1 MKFMTSLASFSLRVC
16 AGIALASATT
26 FTCAQTFNYGE
37 VLQKSIYFYEA
48 QQAGPKPV
56 TNRVPWR
63 ADSVPNDGADVGV
76 DLRGGWFDAGDH
88 VKFGFPM
95 AGSASLLAWGLVD
108 YRFAYVNSGQL
119 TYALNNLRFVND
131 YFIKAH
137 SAPNELYGQVGIGS
151 QDHTFWGPAEVLHYK
166 IPNSRVS
173 AKISLT
179 CPGVDLAA
187 ETAAAMAASSMAF
200 KPTDTVYAATLLTHA
215 KQLFSFAEATKG
227 TNGVENSYS
236 NCITDST
243 AFYNS
248 NYGVY
253 WDELA
258 WSALWLWR
266 ATGDDTYLTKAK
278 GYYDKMG
285 TENQSTTPIYKWAQS
300 WNDKAY
306 GVYALFAGLVGD
318 ARYQAD
324 IQRHLDYWSI
334 GAGKRTPGGI
344 IVVDASG
351 WGVNRYAANT
361 ALLALYYAD
370 KLGTSNPLYA
380 RYHNFG
386 KKQIDY
392 ILGDNPADRSFMVG
406 FGKNY
411 PINVHHRTSHGSW
424 ADDMKIPAQQ
434 RHILYGAV
442 VGGPSADTD
451 YVEDRGNYVL
461 NEVATDYNAGFT
473 SATAILFDHYGGAAL
488 PDSQFPPAESPK
500 PDEYLVGAKVNSSG
514 PRHIEIKAVIQ
525 NHSTTPAKGRQDLYI
540 RYFYDLSEAFAAG
553 YQLSNLTV
561 SSGYSQASSISNLT
575 QWFGNIYYVE
585 ISFAK
590 DVIFPGGQSE
600 HRREVQFRVSL
611 PTTSTLAEWDN
622 SNDPSYDPAF
632 ATTTENYGLTTNK
645 IAIYGSEGLI
655 SGIEPPRTVTSS
667 SASSSKSS
675 VALSSIASS
684 SSSIKSSSS
693 NSSVIPPNSSSS
705 RSSTS
710 TSSVASSSSVSSVI
724 SGQQCNWYGTLY
736 PLCATTTS
744 GWGYENGKSCI
755 AASTCAAQPAPYG
768 IVGTSSSL
776 ASSSASS
783 KPVSSSSV
791 ASSLNSSSK
800 SSSSPVSSSSSI
812 VSSSSSSVKS
822 SSSVASS
829 IASSSSSSVAVSKCQ
844 YILSNEWS
852 TGFTATIRV
861 TNNGTAAINGWTLG
875 WSYSDGS
882 KVTSSWNATL
892 SGTNPYSATNLSWN
906 GSIQPGQSAE
916 FGVQGT
922 KGTSASAQVALV
934 TGSACN

>member
-1 MKFMTSLASFSLRVC
+1 MKPLRSILSLGACASF
-16 AGIALASATT
+16 ALAGVTSA
-26 FTCAQTFNYGE
+26 FAQSFNYGE
-37 VLQKSIYFYEA
+37 ALQKSIYFYEA
-48 QQAGPKPV
+48 QQAGPKPS

-63 ADSVPNDGADVGV
+63 ADSTPTDGSDVGV

-95 AGSASLLAWGLVD
+95 AGATTMLAWGVVD
-108 YRFAYVNSGQL
+108 YRSAYADSGQL
-119 TYALNNLRFVND
+119 TYILNNLRFVND

-137 SAPNELYGQVGIGS
+137 SAPNELYGQVGVGS

-166 IPNSRVS
+166 IPASRVS
-173 AKISLT
+173 MKIDLT

-187 ETAAAMAASSMAF
+187 ETAAAMAASSIAF
-200 KPTDTVYAATLLTHA
+200 KPTDATYATTLITHA
-215 KQLFSFAEATKG
+215 KQLFDFAEATKG
-227 TNGVENSYS
+227 TNGSENSYS
-236 NCITDST
+236 NCIKDSQ

-258 WSALWLWR
+258 WSAIWLWR
-266 ATGDDTYLTKAK
+266 ATGDATYLTKAK
-278 GYYDKMG
+278 TYYDKMG
-285 TENQSTTPIYKWAQS
+285 TENQSTTPVYKWAQN

-306 GVYALFAGLVGD
+306 GVYALMAGLVGD
-318 ARYQAD
+318 ARYHAD

-334 GAGKRTPGGI
+334 GGGKRTPGGI
-344 IVVDASG
+344 IVVDSSG

-370 KLGTSNPLYA
+370 KLGSTNPLYS
-380 RYHNFG
+380 RYHDFG

-392 ILGDNPADRSFMVG
+392 ILGDNPANRSYVVG
-406 FGKNY
+406 FGKDF

-424 ADDMKIPAQQ
+424 ADDMKTPAQQ
-434 RHILYGAV
+434 RHVLYGAV
-442 VGGPSADTD
+442 VGGPAADID

-473 SATAILFDHYGGAAL
+473 SATAILFGQYGGPAL

-514 PRHIEIKAVIQ
+514 PRHIEIKAVLQ
-525 NHSTTPAKGRQDLYI
+525 NHSTTPAKGRTDLYI

-553 YQLSNLTV
+553 YKVSDLSVT
-561 SSGYSQASSISNLT
+561 SGYSQASDISQLK
-575 QWFGNIYYVE
+575 QWSGNIYYVE
-585 ISFAK
+585 IAFAK

-611 PTTSTLAEWDN
+611 PTTSTAAEWDN
-622 SNDPSYDPAF
+622 SNDPSWDPAY

-645 IAIYGSEGLI
+645 IAIYGSEGLL
-655 SGIEPPRTVTSS
+655 SGVEPSRSNS
-667 SASSSKSS
+667 SASSTSSSKSS
-675 VALSSIASS
+675 VPSSSSSKSSVVSS
-684 SSSIKSSSS
+684 SSSIVPVSSSS
-693 NSSVIPPNSSSS
+693 SKTSVSSSSSS
-705 RSSTS
+705 RPSSS
-710 TSSVASSSSVSSVI
+710 SSSSVV

-768 IVGTSSSL
+768 IVGST
-776 ASSSASS
+776 
-783 KPVSSSSV
+783 SSSSV
-791 ASSLNSSSK
+791 VTS
-800 SSSSPVSSSSSI
+800 SSSSSI
-812 VSSSSSSVKS
+812 SSVKS
-822 SSSVASS
+822 SSSVSSSLSSSSSVSSVKSSSSVSSS
-829 IASSSSSSVAVSKCQ
+829 ISSSSKSSSVSSSSSSSPSVSKCQ
-844 YILSNEWS
+844 YIISNEWN
-852 TGFTATIRV
+852 TGFTATIRI
-861 TNNGTAAINGWTLG
+861 TNNGASAINGWTIG

-882 KVTSSWNATL
+882 AITSSWNATVTG
-892 SGTNPYSATNLSWN
+892 SNPYTATNISWN

-916 FGVQGT
+916 FGVQGN
-922 KGTSASAQVALV
+922 KGTSANAQIPAI
-934 TGSACN
+934 TGSVCN

>member
-1 MKFMTSLASFSLRVC
+1 MKLFRSLLSLAVC
-16 AGIALASATT
+16 ASTVNLVQAA
-26 FTCAQTFNYGE
+26 TFNYGE
-37 VLQKSIYFYEA
+37 ALQKSIYFYEA
-48 QQAGPKPV
+48 QQAGPKPA

-63 ADSVPNDGADVGV
+63 ADATPTDGNDVGV

-108 YRFAYVNSGQL
+108 YRDAYANSGQL
-119 TYALNNLRFVND
+119 TYMLNNLRFVND

-137 SAPNELYGQVGIGS
+137 SAPNELYGQVGVGS
-151 QDHTFWGPAEVLHYK
+151 QDHTFWGPAEVMHYK
-166 IPNSRVS
+166 IPASRVS
-173 AKISLT
+173 MKISST

-200 KPTDTVYAATLLTHA
+200 KPTDATYAATLLTHA
-215 KQLFSFAEATKG
+215 KQLFDFAEATKG
-227 TNGVENSYS
+227 TNGSENSYS
-236 NCITDST
+236 NCIKDSQ

-253 WDELA
+253 WDELT
-258 WSALWLWR
+258 WSAIWLWR
-266 ATGDDTYLTKAK
+266 ATGDSAYLTKAK
-278 GYYDKMG
+278 TYYDKMG
-285 TENQSTTPIYKWAQS
+285 TESQSTTPIYKWAQS

-306 GVYALFAGLVGD
+306 GVYALMAGLVGD
-318 ARYQAD
+318 TRYHQD
-324 IQRHLDYWSI
+324 IQRHLDYWSV

-344 IVVDASG
+344 IVVDSSG

-370 KLGTSNPLYA
+370 KLGTTNPLYA
-380 RYHNFG
+380 RYHDFG

-392 ILGDNPADRSFMVG
+392 ILGDNPANRSYVVG
-406 FGKNY
+406 FGKDF

-424 ADDMKIPAQQ
+424 ADDMKTPAQQ
-434 RHILYGAV
+434 RHVLYGAV
-442 VGGPSADTD
+442 VGGPAADTD

-473 SATAILFDHYGGAAL
+473 SATAILFGQYGGPAL
-488 PDSQFPPAESPK
+488 PDSVFPPAEVAQ

-525 NHSTTPAKGRQDLYI
+525 NHSTTPAKGRTDLYI

-553 YQLSNLTV
+553 YKVSDLSVT
-561 SSGYSQASSISNLT
+561 SGYSQASDISQLK
-575 QWFGNIYYVE
+575 QWSGNIYYVE

-611 PTTSTLAEWDN
+611 PTTSTAAEWDN
-622 SNDPSYDPAF
+622 SNDPSWDPAY

-655 SGIEPPRTVTSS
+655 SGVEPSRTGTTSS
-667 SASSSKSS
+667 ATSSRTSTSSSVATSASSSK
-675 VALSSIASS
+675 
-684 SSSIKSSSS
+684 
-693 NSSVIPPNSSSS
+693 
-705 RSSTS
+705 TS
-710 TSSVASSSSVSSVI
+710 TSSSTSSAATSTSSSVKTSSSTSSSSSSVI
-724 SGQQCNWYGTLY
+724 SGEQCNWYGQLY
-736 PLCATTTS
+736 PLCVTTTS

-755 AASTCAAQPAPYG
+755 ARSTCAAQPAPYG
-768 IVGTSSSL
+768 IVGTVTSSSTSS
-776 ASSSASS
+776 AVTSTSSSVATSS
-783 KPVSSSSV
+783 SSSVKTSSSSSV
-791 ASSLNSSSK
+791 ATSTSSSVATST
-800 SSSSPVSSSSSI
+800 SSSVKTSSS
-812 VSSSSSSVKS
+812 VSSSSSS
-822 SSSVASS
+822 
-829 IASSSSSSVAVSKCQ
+829 AVGGGKCQ
-844 YILSNEWS
+844 YIVSNEWN

-861 TNNGTAAINGWTLG
+861 TNNGTTAINGWNLS

-882 KVTSSWNATL
+882 AVTSSWNATVTG
-892 SGTNPYSATNLSWN
+892 SNPYSATNLGWN
-906 GSIQPGQSAE
+906 GAIQPGQSAE

-922 KGTSASAQVALV
+922 KGGSSAQVPVV
-934 TGSACN
+934 TGSVCN

>member
-1 MKFMTSLASFSLRVC
+1 MKPLRSILSLGACASLAL
-16 AGIALASATT
+16 AGVTSA
-26 FTCAQTFNYGE
+26 FAQNFNYGE
-37 VLQKSIYFYEA
+37 ALQKSIYFYEA
-48 QQAGPKPV
+48 QQAGPKPS

-63 ADSVPNDGADVGV
+63 ADSTPTDGSDVGV

-95 AGSASLLAWGLVD
+95 AGATTMLAWGVVD
-108 YRFAYVNSGQL
+108 YRSAYADSGQL
-119 TYALNNLRFVND
+119 TYILNNLRFVND

-137 SAPNELYGQVGIGS
+137 SAPNELYGQVGVGS

-166 IPNSRVS
+166 IPASRVS
-173 AKISLT
+173 MKIDLT

-187 ETAAAMAASSMAF
+187 ETAAAMAASSIAF
-200 KPTDTVYAATLLTHA
+200 KPTDAAYATTLITHA
-215 KQLFSFAEATKG
+215 KQLFDFAEATKG
-227 TNGVENSYS
+227 TNGSENSYS
-236 NCITDST
+236 NCIKDSQ

-258 WSALWLWR
+258 WSAIWLWR
-266 ATGDDTYLTKAK
+266 ATGDAAYLTKAK
-278 GYYDKMG
+278 TYYDKMG
-285 TENQSTTPIYKWAQS
+285 TENQSTTPVYKWAQS

-306 GVYALFAGLVGD
+306 GVYALMAGLVGD
-318 ARYQAD
+318 ARYHAD

-334 GAGKRTPGGI
+334 GGGKRTPGGI
-344 IVVDASG
+344 IVVDSSG

-370 KLGTSNPLYA
+370 KLGSTNALYS
-380 RYHNFG
+380 RYHDFG
-386 KKQIDY
+386 KRQIDY
-392 ILGDNPADRSFMVG
+392 ILGDNPANRSYVVG
-406 FGKNY
+406 FGKDF

-424 ADDMKIPAQQ
+424 ADDMKTPAQQ
-434 RHILYGAV
+434 RHVLYGAV
-442 VGGPSADTD
+442 VGGPAADID

-473 SATAILFDHYGGAAL
+473 SATAILFGQYGGPAL

-525 NHSTTPAKGRQDLYI
+525 NHSTTPAKGRTDLYI

-553 YQLSNLTV
+553 YKVSDLSVT
-561 SSGYSQASSISNLT
+561 SGYSQASDISQLK
-575 QWFGNIYYVE
+575 QWSGNIYYVE
-585 ISFAK
+585 IAFAK

-611 PTTSTLAEWDN
+611 PTTSTAAEWDN
-622 SNDPSYDPAF
+622 SNDPSWDPAY

-645 IAIYGSEGLI
+645 IAIYGSEGLL
-655 SGIEPPRTVTSS
+655 SGVEPSRSNS
-667 SASSSKSS
+667 SASSTSSSKSS
-675 VALSSIASS
+675 VPSSSSSKSSVVSS
-684 SSSIKSSSS
+684 SSSIVPVSSSS
-693 NSSVIPPNSSSS
+693 SKTSVSSSSSS
-705 RSSTS
+705 RPSSS
-710 TSSVASSSSVSSVI
+710 SSSSVV

-768 IVGTSSSL
+768 IVGST
-776 ASSSASS
+776 
-783 KPVSSSSV
+783 SSSSV
-791 ASSLNSSSK
+791 VTS
-800 SSSSPVSSSSSI
+800 SSSSSI
-812 VSSSSSSVKS
+812 SSVKS
-822 SSSVASS
+822 SSSVSSSLSSSSSVSSVKSSSSVSSS
-829 IASSSSSSVAVSKCQ
+829 ISSSSKSSSVSSSSSSSPSVSKCQ
-844 YILSNEWS
+844 YIISNEWN
-852 TGFTATIRV
+852 TGFTATIRI
-861 TNNGTAAINGWTLG
+861 TNNGSSAINGWTIG

-882 KVTSSWNATL
+882 AITSSWNATVTG
-892 SGTNPYSATNLSWN
+892 SNPYSATNISWN

-916 FGVQGT
+916 FGVQGN
-922 KGTSASAQVALV
+922 KGTSANAQIPAI
-934 TGSACN
+934 TGSVCN

>member
-1 MKFMTSLASFSLRVC
+1 MKFMTSLAGFSLRAC

-26 FTCAQTFNYGE
+26 LTFAQTFNYGE
-37 VLQKSIYFYEA
+37 ALQKSIYFYEA
-48 QQAGPKPV
+48 QQAGPKPA

-95 AGSASLLAWGLVD
+95 AGSASLLAWGVVD
-108 YRFAYVNSGQL
+108 YRSAYVNSGQL

-137 SAPNELYGQVGIGS
+137 SAPNELYGQVGIGA

-200 KPTDTVYAATLLTHA
+200 KPTDTTYAATLLTHA

-258 WSALWLWR
+258 WGALWLWR
-266 ATGDDTYLTKAK
+266 ATGDDAYLTKAK

-285 TENQSTTPIYKWAQS
+285 TESQSTTPIYKWAQS

-318 ARYQAD
+318 ARYQTD

-424 ADDMKIPAQQ
+424 ADDMKTPAQQ

-488 PDSQFPPAESPK
+488 PDSQFPPAESQK

-553 YQLSNLTV
+553 YQVSDLTV
-561 SSGYSQASSISNLT
+561 SSGYSQASSISNLK

-611 PTTSTLAEWDN
+611 PTTSTLPEWDN

-675 VALSSIASS
+675 VASSSIASS
-684 SSSIKSSSS
+684 SSSFKSSSS
-693 NSSVIPPNSSSS
+693 TSSVILSSSSSS
-705 RSSTS
+705 RSSI
-710 TSSVASSSSVSSVI
+710 SSVASSSSVSSVV

-768 IVGTSSSL
+768 IVGTSSSI

-783 KPVSSSSV
+783 KSVSSSSI
-791 ASSLNSSSK
+791 ASSVSSSSK
-800 SSSSPVSSSSSI
+800 SSSLPVSSSSSI

-829 IASSSSSSVAVSKCQ
+829 VASSSSSSVAAGKCQ
-844 YILSNEWS
+844 YIVSNEWS

-861 TNNGTAAINGWTLG
+861 TNNGATTINGWALG
-875 WSYSDGS
+875 WSYSDGTQ
-882 KVTSSWNATL
+882 VTSSWNATL
-892 SGTNPYSATNLSWN
+892 TGTNPYSATNLSWN
-906 GSIQPGQSAE
+906 STIQPGQSAE

-922 KGTSASAQVALV
+922 KGSSASAQVPAV

>member
-1 MKFMTSLASFSLRVC
+1 MTSLASFSLRAF
-16 AGIALASATT
+16 AGIALAGATT
-26 FTCAQTFNYGE
+26 LASAQTFNYGE
-37 VLQKSIYFYEA
+37 ALQKSIYFYEA
-48 QQAGPKPV
+48 QQAGPKPA

-95 AGSASLLAWGLVD
+95 AGSASLLAWGVVD
-108 YRFAYVNSGQL
+108 YRSAYVNSGQL

-137 SAPNELYGQVGIGS
+137 SAPNELYAQVGVGA

-173 AKISLT
+173 VKISLT

-187 ETAAAMAASSMAF
+187 ETSAAMAASSLAF
-200 KPTDTVYAATLLTHA
+200 KPTDATYAATLLTHA

-278 GYYDKMG
+278 GYYEKMG

-318 ARYQAD
+318 ARYQTD

-334 GAGKRTPGGI
+334 GAGKRTPGGV

-434 RHILYGAV
+434 RHVLYGAV

-473 SATAILFDHYGGAAL
+473 SAAAILFDHYGGPAL

-525 NHSTTPAKGRQDLYI
+525 NHSTTPAKGRQDLYL

-553 YQLSNLTV
+553 YQVSDLTV
-561 SSGYSQASSISNLT
+561 SSGFSQASNISNLK

-590 DVIFPGGQSE
+590 DVVFPGGQSE

-622 SNDPSYDPAF
+622 SNDPSYDPAY
-632 ATTTENYGLTTNK
+632 ATTAENYGLTTNK

-655 SGIEPPRTVTSS
+655 SGIEPPRIATSS
-667 SASSSKSS
+667 SSSKSS
-675 VALSSIASS
+675 VASSSIAFS
-684 SSSIKSSSS
+684 SSSIKSSASSSSAVLSSSSSS
-693 NSSVIPPNSSSS
+693 NSSSKSYASSS
-705 RSSTS
+705 RSSN
-710 TSSVASSSSVSSVI
+710 SSSSSVI

-736 PLCATTTS
+736 PLCVTTTS
-744 GWGYENGKSCI
+744 GWGYESGKSCI
-755 AASTCAAQPAPYG
+755 AASTCATQPAPYG
-768 IVGTSSSL
+768 IVGSSSSI

-783 KPVSSSSV
+783 KPSSSSI
-791 ASSLNSSSK
+791 ASSVVSSSK
-800 SSSSPVSSSSSI
+800 SSSSA
-812 VSSSSSSVKS
+812 VSSSSSSVK
-822 SSSVASS
+822 SS
-829 IASSSSSSVAVSKCQ
+829 IASSSSSSVAASKCQ
-844 YILSNEWS
+844 YIVSNEWS

-861 TNNGTAAINGWTLG
+861 TNSGTAAINGWTLG

-882 KVTSSWNATL
+882 KVTS
-892 SGTNPYSATNLSWN
+892 
-906 GSIQPGQSAE
+906 
-916 FGVQGT
+916 
-922 KGTSASAQVALV
+922 
-934 TGSACN
+934 

>member
-1 MKFMTSLASFSLRVC
+1 MKPLKSIFSLSLSACTSLALLS
-16 AGIALASATT
+16 ASNTYAE
-26 FTCAQTFNYGE
+26 TFNYGE
-37 VLQKSIYFYEA
+37 ALQKSIYFYEA
-48 QQAGPKPV
+48 QQAGPKPA

-63 ADSVPNDGADVGV
+63 ADATPTDGSDVGV

-95 AGSASLLAWGLVD
+95 AGATTMLAWGVVD
-108 YRFAYVNSGQL
+108 YRSAYADSGQL
-119 TYALNNLRFVND
+119 TYILNNLRFVND

-137 SAPNELYGQVGIGS
+137 SAPNELYGQVGVGS

-166 IPNSRVS
+166 IPASRVS
-173 AKISLT
+173 MKINLT

-187 ETAAAMAASSMAF
+187 ETAAAMASSSIAF
-200 KPTDTVYAATLLTHA
+200 KPSDATYAATLLTHA
-215 KQLFSFAEATKG
+215 KQLFDFAEATKG
-227 TNGVENSYS
+227 TNGSENGYS
-236 NCITDST
+236 NCIKDSQ

-258 WSALWLWR
+258 WGAIWLWR
-266 ATGDDTYLTKAK
+266 ATGDASYLAKAK
-278 GYYDKMG
+278 TYYDKMG
-285 TENQSTTPIYKWAQS
+285 TENQSTTPVFKWAQS
-300 WNDKAY
+300 WNDKVY
-306 GVYALFAGLVGD
+306 GVYALMAGLVGD
-318 ARYQAD
+318 ARYHAD
-324 IQRHLDYWSI
+324 IQRHLDYWSV

-344 IVVDASG
+344 IVVDSSG

-361 ALLALYYAD
+361 ALLALFYAD
-370 KLGTSNPLYA
+370 KLGTTNPLYS
-380 RYHNFG
+380 RYHDFG

-392 ILGDNPADRSFMVG
+392 ILGDNPANRSYVVG
-406 FGKNY
+406 FGKDY

-424 ADDMKIPAQQ
+424 ADDMKTPAQQ
-434 RHILYGAV
+434 RHVLYGAV
-442 VGGPSADTD
+442 VGGPAADTD

-473 SATAILFDHYGGAAL
+473 SATAILFGQYGGPAL

-525 NHSTTPAKGRQDLYI
+525 NHSTTPAKGRTDLYI

-553 YQLSNLTV
+553 YKVSDLSVT
-561 SSGYSQASSISNLT
+561 SGYSQASDISQLK
-575 QWFGNIYYVE
+575 QWSGSIYYVE
-585 ISFAK
+585 IAFAK

-622 SNDPSYDPAF
+622 SNDPSWDPAY
-632 ATTTENYGLTTNK
+632 ATTENYGLTTNK

-655 SGIEPPRTVTSS
+655 SGIEPARNTS
-667 SASSSKSS
+667 SASS
-675 VALSSIASS
+675 VSS
-684 SSSIKSSSS
+684 SK
-693 NSSVIPPNSSSS
+693 
-705 RSSTS
+705 
-710 TSSVASSSSVSSVI
+710 SSVASSSSVSSSKSSVASSVATSSSSSSSKSSVASSSSSSVASSSSSSVI

-768 IVGTSSSL
+768 IVGS
-776 ASSSASS
+776 SSSAAT
-783 KPVSSSSV
+783 SSSSV
-791 ASSLNSSSK
+791 
-800 SSSSPVSSSSSI
+800 
-812 VSSSSSSVKS
+812 SSVKS
-822 SSSVASS
+822 SSSIASSVSSSAKSSSSVVSSSSSFASSTSSVASS
-829 IASSSSSSVAVSKCQ
+829 ASSKSSAASSSSSSSATASKCQ
-844 YILSNEWS
+844 YILSNEWN

-861 TNNGTAAINGWTLG
+861 TNNGTTAINGWTIG

-882 KVTSSWNATL
+882 VVTSSWNASVT
-892 SGTNPYSATNLSWN
+892 GTNPYSATNISWN
-906 GSIQPGQSAE
+906 GTIQPGQSAE
-916 FGVQGT
+916 FGLQGN
-922 KGTSASAQVALV
+922 KGTSANAQIPAV
-934 TGSACN
+934 TGSVCN

>member
-1 MKFMTSLASFSLRVC
+1 MKPLRSILGFSLRAC
-16 AGIALASATT
+16 AGLALAGATGAY
-26 FTCAQTFNYGE
+26 AQTFNYGE
-37 VLQKSIYFYEA
+37 ALQKSIYFYEA
-48 QQAGPKPV
+48 QQAGPKPS

-63 ADSVPNDGADVGV
+63 ADSVPTDGNDVGV

-95 AGSASLLAWGLVD
+95 AGSATMLAWGVVD
-108 YRFAYVNSGQL
+108 YRSAYVNSNQL

-137 SAPNELYGQVGIGS
+137 SAPNELYGQVGVGAE
-151 QDHTFWGPAEVLHYK
+151 DHTFWGPAEVLHYK

-173 AKISLT
+173 EKISLT

-187 ETAAAMAASSMAF
+187 ETAAAMASSSIAF
-200 KPTDTVYAATLLTHA
+200 KPTDSAYAATLLTHA

-236 NCITDST
+236 NCIKDSS

-258 WSALWLWR
+258 WGALWLWR

-285 TENQSTTPIYKWAQS
+285 TESQSTTPIYKWAQS

-318 ARYQAD
+318 ARYHAD
-324 IQRHLDYWSI
+324 IQRHLDYWSV

-361 ALLALYYAD
+361 ALLALFYAD
-370 KLGTSNPLYA
+370 KLGTTNPLYA

-392 ILGDNPADRSFMVG
+392 ILGDNPANRSFMVG
-406 FGKNY
+406 FGKDF

-424 ADDMKIPAQQ
+424 ADDMKTPAQQ
-434 RHILYGAV
+434 RHVLYGAV
-442 VGGPSADTD
+442 VGGPAGDTD

-473 SATAILFDHYGGAAL
+473 SAAAILFDHYGGPAL

-540 RYFYDLSEAFAAG
+540 RYFYDLSEAFAGG
-553 YQLSNLTV
+553 YNLSDLSVT
-561 SSGYSQASSISNLT
+561 SGYSQASNISNLK

-622 SNDPSYDPAF
+622 TNDPSYDPAF

-675 VALSSIASS
+675 VASSSKSSVASSSIVASS
-684 SSSIKSSSS
+684 SSIRSSSS
-693 NSSVIPPNSSSS
+693 NSSIVFSSSA
-705 RSSTS
+705 SSK
-710 TSSVASSSSVSSVI
+710 SSVASSKSSSSSSSSVI

-768 IVGTSSSL
+768 IVGSSSSVAVSSVASSSL
-776 ASSSASS
+776 SSARSSSSVVSSVSSARSSSSVVSSASSSAR
-783 KPVSSSSV
+783 SSSV
-791 ASSLNSSSK
+791 ASS
-800 SSSSPVSSSSSI
+800 
-812 VSSSSSSVKS
+812 
-822 SSSVASS
+822 
-829 IASSSSSSVAVSKCQ
+829 ASSSAATASKCQ
-844 YILSNEWS
+844 YILSNEWNA
-852 TGFTATIRV
+852 GFTATVRV
-861 TNNGTAAINGWTLG
+861 TNNGTTAINGWTLG

-882 KVTSSWNATL
+882 KVTSSWNATVTG
-892 SGTNPYSATNLSWN
+892 SNPYSATNISWN
-906 GSIQPGQSAE
+906 GTIQPGQSAE

-922 KGTSASAQVALV
+922 KGTSASAQIPAV
-934 TGSACN
+934 TGSVCN